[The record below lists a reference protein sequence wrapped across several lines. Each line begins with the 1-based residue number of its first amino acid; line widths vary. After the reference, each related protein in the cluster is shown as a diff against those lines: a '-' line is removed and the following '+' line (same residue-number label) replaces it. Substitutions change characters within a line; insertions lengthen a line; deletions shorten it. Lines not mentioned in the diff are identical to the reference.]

1 MPRRKTGHGKPGIQN
16 SSDTDFRLTRQI
28 NEAARVLHISFLDHV
43 TVGRRGKQHAKTSPK
58 NCVQIISKVSES

>member
-43 TVGRRGKQHAKTSPK
+43 
-58 NCVQIISKVSES
+58 IIGQPAPGQTGYFSFKEAGII